1 MLFSDE
7 YQRKLS
13 LVKKNKTLDIFIIP
27 LGKVR

>member
-13 LVKKNKTLDIFIIP
+13 LVKKIKTLDIFIIP